1 MQHERHPAARRAQG
15 TLNRIQ
21 QVPSD
26 VVGCRGRVPTGAGN
40 GAMRFQCRDPRLV
53 GVRCRIMITSRL
65 ANFASV
71 LGMGPRVPDVPR
83 LAPGRRVYAI
93 GDVHGHLPQLQA
105 LHEAIAHDF
114 SDHPVSRPLLVHMGD
129 LIDRGPDSAGVLARL
144 QAGSPV
150 PGMPMV
156 NLMGNHEWMFL
167 SALALQDQRE
177 ADNWLDNGGT
187 ETLASW
193 GIRPTVP
200 LARWS
205 ALVPREHV
213 LFLRGLAPWHRR
225 DGYVFAH
232 AGVRPG
238 VPLARQLWSDL
249 LWIRGPFLDRRGPL
263 LPDAPDL
270 VVVHGHTPQPEPTLR
285 ANRIGIDTG
294 AGHGDDVRFLQAEV
308 PGRHEASP

>member
-1 MQHERHPAARRAQG
+1 
-15 TLNRIQ
+15 
-21 QVPSD
+21 
-26 VVGCRGRVPTGAGN
+26 
-40 GAMRFQCRDPRLV
+40 
-53 GVRCRIMITSRL
+53 MITSRL

-71 LGMGPRVPDVPR
+71 LGMGPRAPDLPR

-105 LHEAIAHDF
+105 LHEAIARDL
-114 SDHPVSRPLLVHMGD
+114 SERPAGRPLLVHMGD

-144 QAGSPV
+144 AAGTPV
-150 PGMPMV
+150 PGVPMV

-167 SALALQDQRE
+167 MALARQDQRE

-193 GIRPTVP
+193 GMRPSVP
-200 LARWS
+200 LAQWP
-205 ALVPREHV
+205 ALVPRAHV
-213 LFLRGLAPWHRR
+213 LFLRGLAAWYQR

-270 VVVHGHTPQPEPTLR
+270 VVVHGHTPEAEPTLR

-294 AGHGDDVRFLQAEV
+294 AGRGGPLTCAVLDGDDVRFLQAGA
-308 PGRHEASP
+308 PGEREAPL

>member
-1 MQHERHPAARRAQG
+1 M
-15 TLNRIQ
+15 
-21 QVPSD
+21 
-26 VVGCRGRVPTGAGN
+26 
-40 GAMRFQCRDPRLV
+40 
-53 GVRCRIMITSRL
+53 MITSRL
-65 ANFASV
+65 ANFASAF
-71 LGMGPRVPDVPR
+71 GMGQRTPDVPR

-105 LHEAIAHDF
+105 LHEAIARDL
-114 SDHPVSRPLLVHMGD
+114 SDRPVERPLLIHMGD

-144 QAGSPV
+144 SAGPPV
-150 PGMPMV
+150 PGVPMV

-177 ADNWLDNGGT
+177 ADNWLDNGGA

-200 LARWS
+200 LAQWP

-213 LFLRGLAPWHRR
+213 LFLRGLAAWYQR

-238 VPLARQLWSDL
+238 VPLTRQIWSDL

-270 VVVHGHTPQPEPTLR
+270 VIVHGHTPEPEPTLR

-294 AGHGDDVRFLQAEV
+294 AGRGGPLTCAVLDGDDVRFLQAGV
-308 PGRHEASP
+308 PGEREASQ